1 MSEPCP
7 GYLFGVPL
15 AKSKQKSLTEQLAAA
30 AKAVAAAHDM
40 GDAVFIREAT
50 SRLHALQRQQQLVA
64 DKAAEVGA
72 VGFFPANAPS
82 QEVAERRKRS
92 AVKVGDIVQLPL
104 TANDDVACPNTV
116 IRSALFGICSRGQ
129 ARAAMVR
136 APIAA
141 ENGVEILYTGV
152 RLGQKDFTVWLHC
165 LRLVKDNLA
174 SAATLSVYALTK
186 EMGLTNS
193 AANYESIL
201 DSLARIS
208 SATVALRREKDE
220 VMIENR
226 LLTYR
231 VTEQNGV
238 HTVQLKVDPQ
248 WASLFGVG
256 RWTKVSLDSRHKL
269 KGKELALWLA
279 ENVATHNGKVGLQT
293 RALHK
298 LCGSTAE
305 LKEFRKMLKIALADC
320 HTVGLLTH
328 FQLQATTDALTW
340 VR

>member
-1 MSEPCP
+1 M
-7 GYLFGVPL
+7 
-15 AKSKQKSLTEQLAAA
+15 AKKKQKSLADQLAAA
-30 AKAVAAAHDM
+30 NKAVAAAQEL
-40 GDAVFIREAT
+40 GDPEFIREAM
-50 SRLHALQRQQQLVA
+50 SRLHALQRQLQLAEDKVA
-64 DKAAEVGA
+64 EQGA
-72 VGFFPANAPS
+72 VGVFPKEAPAL
-82 QEVAERRKRS
+82 EVAERRKRS
-92 AVKVGDIVQLPL
+92 AVKVGDVVQLPL
-104 TANDDVACPNTV
+104 TSNDAVACPNAV

-129 ARAAMVR
+129 HRTAMVR

-165 LRLVKDNLA
+165 LRLVKDNLSCSVA
-174 SAATLSVYALTK
+174 LSVYALTK
-186 EMGLTNS
+186 EIGLTNS

-208 SATVALRREKDE
+208 SATVALRRERDE

-231 VTEQNGV
+231 VNEVDGTHVV
-238 HTVQLKVDPQ
+238 HLNVDPQ

-256 RWTKVSLDSRHKL
+256 RWTKVSLDARRRL

-279 ENVATHNGKVGLQT
+279 ENVGTHNGKVGLST
-293 RALHK
+293 RLLHK

-305 LKEFRKMLKIALADC
+305 LREFRKMLKNALADC
-320 HTVGLLTH
+320 QAAGLLADYQFNLAADT
-328 FQLQATTDALTW
+328 LAGS
-340 VR
+340 R

>member
-1 MSEPCP
+1 MARP
-7 GYLFGVPL
+7 
-15 AKSKQKSLTEQLAAA
+15 KKKSLSDQLAAA
-30 AKAVAAAHDM
+30 TKAVEAANEL
-40 GDAVFIREAT
+40 GDLEFIREAT
-50 SRLHALQRQQQLVA
+50 SRLHSLQRQQLLLEARAAEGGAVGVFA
-64 DKAAEVGA
+64 AHTPAAEVL
-72 VGFFPANAPS
+72 
-82 QEVAERRKRS
+82 ERRKRS
-92 AVKVGDIVQLPL
+92 AVQVGDIVQLPL
-104 TANDDVACPNTV
+104 TANDGVACPNAV

-129 ARAAMVR
+129 TRAAMVR

-165 LRLVKDNLA
+165 LRLVKDNM
-174 SAATLSVYALTK
+174 SCTVSLSVYALTK
-186 EMGLTNS
+186 EIGLTNS

-208 SATVALRREKDE
+208 SATVALRRERDE
-220 VMIENR
+220 IMIENR

-231 VTEQNGV
+231 VTEVEGV
-238 HTVQLKVDPQ
+238 HMVQLKVDPQ

-256 RWTKVSLDSRHKL
+256 RWTKVSLDARHKL

-279 ENVATHNGKVGLQT
+279 ENVGTHNGKVGLQT

-305 LKEFRKMLKIALADC
+305 LKEFRKMLKTALADC
-320 HTVGLLTH
+320 HTAGLLSN
-328 FQLQATTDALTW
+328 LAYQATNDAVGW
-340 VR
+340 GG